1 MDAFVGFVK
10 KIGIPTMDQCQMLV
24 MEKSFLK
31 SNASKDQ
38 TSFQSFLHKWM
49 HVYSILSLETVI

>member
-1 MDAFVGFVK
+1 MDAFGDFVK

-31 SNASKDQ
+31 SNTSKDQ
-38 TSFQSFLHKWM
+38 TSF
-49 HVYSILSLETVI
+49 

>member
-31 SNASKDQ
+31 SNTSKDQ
-38 TSFQSFLHKWM
+38 TSF
-49 HVYSILSLETVI
+49 